1 MRDADGEGVVR
12 ISQADP
18 GQHASLIGR
27 LRTLSRLGLAE
38 EGKNRRW
45 TLDRELESRLRRMGE
60 RGDIIRTLNRALARA
75 GIHRPPQNHSLFDPA
90 QDKAIIGRVVATG
103 LSDEHRDRRYLI
115 IDSID
120 GRSHYADIGEDQR
133 PFPAGSIVRLSPA
146 RSEEHTSELQ
156 SLMRLSYA
164 VFCL

>member
-1 MRDADGEGVVR
+1 MR
-12 ISQADP
+12 ISDWSSDVCSSDLADP

-38 EGKNRRW
+38 EGKNGRW

-75 GIHRPPQNHSLFDPA
+75 GIHRPPQNHALFDPA
-90 QDKAIIGRVVATG
+90 LDTAIIGRVVATG

-115 IDSID
+115 IDGLD
-120 GRSHYADIGEDQR
+120 G
-133 PFPAGSIVRLSPA
+133 

-156 SLMRLSYA
+156 SLMRNSYA
-164 VFCL
+164 VFCLQKKTQQ

>member
-38 EGKNRRW
+38 EGRNGRW

-60 RGDIIRTLNRALARA
+60 RGDIIRTLNRALAQA
-75 GIHRPPQNHSLFDPA
+75 GLHRPDRKSVVSGKSVSVRVDLGGRRSLTKT
-90 QDKAIIGRVVATG
+90 QIKKQHKDK
-103 LSDEHRDRRYLI
+103 
-115 IDSID
+115 
-120 GRSHYADIGEDQR
+120 
-133 PFPAGSIVRLSPA
+133 P
-146 RSEEHTSELQ
+146 
-156 SLMRLSYA
+156 
-164 VFCL
+164 

>member
-38 EGKNRRW
+38 EGRNGRW

-60 RGDIIRTLNRALARA
+60 RGAIIRTLTRALAQA
-75 GIHRPPQNHSLFDPA
+75 GIHRPPQNHALFDPA
-90 QDKAIIGRVVATG
+90 QDTAIMGRADPTG
-103 LSDEHRDRRYLI
+103 LSDEPPDRRSLPTPGPQ
-115 IDSID
+115 
-120 GRSHYADIGEDQR
+120 GR
-133 PFPAGSIVRLSPA
+133 
-146 RSEEHTSELQ
+146 TSEGGGA
-156 SLMRLSYA
+156 RVY
-164 VFCL
+164 VCGE